1 MTANNGFIRLMRTF
15 SVRELTRYIHDL
27 FDADDNLAELR
38 VRGEIS
44 NLTKAASG
52 HWYFTL
58 KDARSQ
64 LRCVMFR
71 SAALNVRQNI
81 KVGDEVVVL
90 GRVSVYDARGE
101 YQLYAHAIEALGAV
115 GDLHQQFEALKTKLD
130 AEGLFDPAKKLA
142 PPPFPRQIGIVTS
155 PDAAAY
161 QDILQVLGRRF
172 PLAQVRLS
180 PTLVQGAEAAAG
192 IVAALARLDA
202 RHDIDVIIV
211 ARGGGSI
218 EDLWCFNDEA
228 VARAIAACRKP
239 VISGIGH
246 ETDFSIADFV
256 ADLRAPTPSAAAEIA
271 TPNQDDL
278 LLDLDRAQSALK
290 AQLNARLQEAQLNLG
305 ALTRT
310 LRANTPLQAVQA
322 AQGRLLSVAKRMER
336 AKSSSFERWQERLAA
351 QMKALDAASPEHILA
366 RGYALVSDE
375 SGAIVR
381 AAAQV
386 RHGQRLQVRF
396 RQDHIKV
403 RVEENEGN

>member
-1 MTANNGFIRLMRTF
+1 MTANNGFVRLMRTF

-44 NLTKAASG
+44 NLTKAVSG

-58 KDARSQ
+58 KDAKSQ

-71 SAALNVRQNI
+71 SAVYNVRQNI
-81 KVGDEVVVL
+81 KAGDEVVVL

-101 YQLYAHAIEALGAV
+101 YQLYASAIEALGAV
-115 GDLHQQFEALKTKLD
+115 GDLHQQFEALKAKLD

-142 PPPFPRQIGIVTS
+142 PPPLPRQIGIVTS
-155 PDAAAY
+155 PDAAAF

-172 PLAQVRLS
+172 PLAQVLLS

-202 RHDIDVIIV
+202 RDDIDVIII

-290 AQLNARLQEAQLNLG
+290 AQLRARLQDAQRNLG
-305 ALTRT
+305 ALRRA

-322 AQGRLLSVAKRMER
+322 AQGRLLSAAKRMER
-336 AKSSSFERWQERLAA
+336 ATASSFERWQERLAA

-386 RHGQRLQVRF
+386 RAGQRLQVRF